1 MGLMWGEAFRG
12 HLVSTKGCPL
22 NFHDCSRDLAI
33 SVD

>member
-12 HLVSTKGCPL
+12 HLVSVQGCPL
-22 NFHDCSRDLAI
+22 NFLDCGRDLAI